1 MSDLAVHGLDGYEG
15 AGKEPTGSSLGL
27 AAKCP
32 PSHVLPQVRR
42 SGGRDRSGSA
52 MHEHLMLRARLGMGD
67 AVNQLAETARKF
79 DLDEKETAIFI
90 ARARSF
96 EWSPPRG
103 TITELSLCLMEDGR
117 VTRIEGGRGTY
128 KRPPGAVLPIQID
141 AFWAEPTP
149 LYLEEGRV
157 RCPPESTLWVVDF
170 KTGKEV
176 WVDPVERNWQAR
188 AGVAIAAHW
197 VGATQAVPAI
207 VYVRKGQ
214 GVWDCP
220 DSPYD
225 VHELDAIAHDVKRAL
240 GRVRDERSKFARRLP
255 MNFNEGQHCTYCDA
269 EVYCTAKVGQLK
281 AFLDDPAP
289 FAPATLSLAQ
299 TRKLAQMLPSIDR
312 FAVNARAALKAATK
326 QAPIEMAPGLYWGPH
341 LDDATEIR
349 PEVAL
354 QILGEEIGEEAARQA
369 VAASTSRAAIE
380 AAIKAA
386 HAEQGI
392 ARKVAPATRRVMA
405 RLKEAGGLVTTPKV
419 RFGPFKSEH
428 PPALFG
434 EAVAELSAAP
444 EEELI
449 VEGDD

>member
-1 MSDLAVHGLDGYEG
+1 MTDLAVHGLDGYEG

-52 MHEHLMLRARLGMGD
+52 MHEHLMLRARLGMSG
-67 AVNQLAETARKF
+67 AVDQLSETAAKF

-90 ARARSF
+90 ARAKSF

-103 TITELSLCLMEDGR
+103 TITELSLCLMEDGT

-170 KTGKEV
+170 KTGKEI

-188 AGVAIAAHW
+188 AGVAIAARW
-197 VGATQAVPAI
+197 VGALQAIPAI
-207 VYVRKGQ
+207 AYVRKGQ

-220 DSPYD
+220 DAPYGAE
-225 VHELDAIAHDVKRAL
+225 ELDAIAFDVNRAL
-240 GRVRDERSKFARRLP
+240 GRVRDERSKLSRRLP
-255 MNFNEGQHCTYCDA
+255 LNFNEGQHCTYCDA

-289 FAPATLSLAQ
+289 FAPGALQSAQ
-299 TRKLAQMLPSIDR
+299 IRRLAQMLPSIDR
-312 FAVNARAALKAATK
+312 FAANARAALKAATK
-326 QAPIEMAPGLYWGPH
+326 QAPVEMAPGLYWGPH
-341 LDDATEIR
+341 LEDDTEIL
-349 PEVAL
+349 PGVAL
-354 QILGEEIGEEAARQA
+354 EILAEEIGVEAARQA

-405 RLKEAGGLVTTPKV
+405 RLKDAGGLVTAPKV
-419 RFGPFKSEH
+419 RFGAFKSEQ
-428 PPALFG
+428 PPVPLG
-434 EAVAELSAAP
+434 GVAELPAVP
-444 EEELI
+444 DEELI